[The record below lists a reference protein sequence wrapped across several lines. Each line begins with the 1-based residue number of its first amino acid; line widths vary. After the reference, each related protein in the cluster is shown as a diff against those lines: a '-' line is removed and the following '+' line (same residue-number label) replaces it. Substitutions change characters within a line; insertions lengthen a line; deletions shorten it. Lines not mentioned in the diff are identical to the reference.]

1 MRGLCLCLFIA
12 VAIIILVAA
21 IIFSRRKKCP
31 NCGTR
36 TFKKRG
42 IIDSAELW
50 YCQKCNTNFI
60 IGD

>member
-21 IIFSRRKKCP
+21 IIFRRKKGP

-42 IIDSAELW
+42 VIDSAELW